1 MGVGGAVEIE
11 MLSPIR
17 PYHRLG
23 IEEKQ
28 LWSQGRASEISAQ
41 SKGAERR
48 AAKGP
53 RLLVGRGVIGAEG
66 DRLKSLRL
74 GVCLSVLLRL
84 MSRPAY

>member
-28 LWSQGRASEISAQ
+28 LGSQGRASEISTQ
-41 SKGAERR
+41 SEGAKRR
-48 AAKGP
+48 AAT
-53 RLLVGRGVIGAEG
+53 VSGVRSNWGWG

-74 GVCLSVLLRL
+74 RVCLSVLLRL